1 MIGGILFYC
10 LLIFVS
16 YAIFYT
22 ICLLIFKRKN
32 IDNMTFN
39 VWMSHTEYDG
49 AILFGSIMW
58 PFAIII
64 LIIHGIIKLFDK
76 FILNTIKKLII
87 NE

>member
-22 ICLLIFKRKN
+22 TCLLMYKHKN

-39 VWMSHTEYDG
+39 SWMSYNEYD
-49 AILFGSIMW
+49 AAALFGSIMW
-58 PFAIII
+58 PLTIII
-64 LIIHGIIKLFDK
+64 LIIYGIIKLFNK
-76 FILNTIKKLII
+76 FVLNTIKKLII